1 MSRWTFLDSVNWGA
15 MIAHEVKFADMPRI
29 GNPPGFGD
37 RLDFGPL
44 ATPRQADPDDD
55 EET

>member
-29 GNPPGFGD
+29 GNPPGFG
-37 RLDFGPL
+37 PL